1 MKVLVATDGSEAAL
15 DAAKRAVDLLHA
27 GAEIALVTVIPD
39 YEDPME
45 TAGGIEGPDVTE
57 EEAAKDYAD
66 NITEGR
72 AVLDRTSAALHADA
86 DVRLVPAEDD
96 PGHALVKLAED
107 ERPDLI
113 VIGSGGKSFFKR
125 LFSGSTSDYVVH
137 HAPCPVLVI
146 RHDHP

>member
-1 MKVLVATDGSEAAL
+1 MKVLVATDGSDAAL
-15 DAAKRAVDLLHA
+15 DAAKRAVTLLRA
-27 GAEIALVTVIPD
+27 GAEIALVTVIPG

-57 EEAAKDYAD
+57 EEAEEEYEHAIAD
-66 NITEGR
+66 GR
-72 AVLDRTSAALHADA
+72 AALDRTSAALHADA

-96 PGHALVKLAED
+96 PGHALVNLAND
-107 ERPDLI
+107 EHPDLI

-125 LFSGSTSDYVVH
+125 LFTGSTSDYVIH

-146 RHDHP
+146 RHDH

>member
-1 MKVLVATDGSEAAL
+1 MKVLVATDGSDAAL
-15 DAAKRAVDLLHA
+15 DAAKRALDLLRA
-27 GAEIALVTVIPD
+27 DAEIALVTIIPG

-57 EEAAKDYAD
+57 KEAEQDYEHAVE
-66 NITEGR
+66 EGR
-72 AVLDRTSAALHADA
+72 AALDRTSAALHADT

-96 PGHALVKLAED
+96 PGHALVKLAPRRAD
-107 ERPDLI
+107 RPDRDRA
-113 VIGSGGKSFFKR
+113 GDKGFFKR

-146 RHDHP
+146 RHDH